1 MGEGERGVCIAVMS
15 DGMMEI
21 EKPVDVD
28 SKCDRQR
35 VVDGTEQDL
44 CVEKQKCET
53 LELVALSDGMMEI
66 EKPINVDSEC
76 DRQRVVDA
84 TEQELCVEQ
93 QKCET
98 LDGVEVVAMSDGM
111 MEIEKPVNVDSKC
124 ERERVVDATEPE
136 LCIEKQKCET
146 LDGVEVATMSDG
158 LMEIEKPVNVDS
170 KCDRQQVADATG
182 QELCVEKQ
190 KCETLDGVEVVPMND
205 GVMEIEKPIDV
216 VSKCD
221 RQWVVDATEQ
231 ELCVEMQK
239 FETLDAVELAAMS
252 DGMIE
257 IEKPVNVDSKC
268 DRQWVVD
275 ATEPDRCVKK
285 QKFETLDGV
294 ELPAMSDGMMEIEKP
309 MNDDSKCDR
318 QWVVDAIEPELC
330 VEKQKFE
337 TSDAVQFAAM
347 NDGMVEIEKPINVD
361 SKSDKQGVVD
371 ATEQELC
378 VEKQKFETLDAVELD
393 CRVTNHTTNCA
404 PETVDGVEVEC
415 CATNCAPETVDGVET
430 ECCATN
436 REPETIDGVELDG
449 CATNHEPET
458 LNTEELES
466 GDMQPKRLN
475 NCDVQPDVRIDLKEA
490 SNDDMLSEVSNPN
503 LSPRENTSSFQTISS
518 QGVDLLGNNQ
528 GGSGE
533 ITSFSSGNSSAEES
547 VSEEE
552 HNQIDASKAV
562 AKSSVVLEIP
572 KEFSTTGVRKIIF
585 KFSKR
590 KEDYGNASAEAAMP
604 VTAGVDDGFS
614 EAQAWNPLESD
625 DRDPF
630 LCPLNRELKMSKK
643 VTSDAYPTNVK
654 KLLST
659 GILEGARVK
668 YISTSRKRELLGIVK
683 DYGYLCGCS
692 LCNFS
697 KVLSAYEFEMHA
709 GGKTRHPN
717 NHIYLENGKPIYRI
731 IQELKT
737 APLSQLEEV
746 VKDVAGSSINEQYLE
761 AWKAKLFLQ
770 HHEVASAYQY
780 SHGKVSGMYQYKP
793 SDCSSVMEDGLYP
806 ASYSYI
812 DNFPPNPCSSMETA
826 ESWKHVVKK
835 PRYNF
840 SSSTAEPKKPAEGGT
855 KKRDNDLH
863 RSLFMPNGL
872 PDGTDLA
879 YYSKGKKVLGGYKQG
894 NGIVCSCCDTE
905 ISPSQFEAHAG
916 CAAKRQ
922 PYRHIYTSNGLT
934 LHDIALMLA
943 NGQSIA
949 TNNSDDMCTICGDA
963 GDLICCEGCPRAFH
977 AACIGL
983 QCTPTS
989 GWLCSYC
996 RDKFVPGRKTAGD
1009 AGPIMIRLTRVV
1021 KAPESESGGCVV
1033 CRTPDFSVAK
1043 FDDRTVML
1051 CDQCEKEY
1059 HVGCLR
1065 ESGRCDLKEL
1075 PKDKWFCCN
1084 DCNKIYV
1091 VLQNCVLK
1099 GAEVIPAPAAAAV
1112 TKKHVQKCLMD
1123 TATDDVQWRILSG
1136 KSRFPEHLP
1145 LLSSAAVIF
1154 RECFDPIVAKSGR
1167 DLIPV
1172 MVYGRNISGQEFG
1185 GMYCIVL
1192 IVKSVVVS
1200 AALLRIFGQEVA
1212 ELPMVATSRENQGK
1226 GYFRALFGSIE
1237 ILLSSMHVKNLVLP
1251 AAEEAKSIWTNKL
1264 GFRKMTDERYL
1275 EYSRDF
1281 TLTEFNGTSMLEKE
1295 VQQTSYEL

>member
-1 MGEGERGVCIAVMS
+1 
-15 DGMMEI
+15 
-21 EKPVDVD
+21 
-28 SKCDRQR
+28 
-35 VVDGTEQDL
+35 
-44 CVEKQKCET
+44 
-53 LELVALSDGMMEI
+53 
-66 EKPINVDSEC
+66 
-76 DRQRVVDA
+76 
-84 TEQELCVEQ
+84 
-93 QKCET
+93 
-98 LDGVEVVAMSDGM
+98 MSDGM

-124 ERERVVDATEPE
+124 DRQRVVDATE
-136 LCIEKQKCET
+136 K
-146 LDGVEVATMSDG
+146 
-158 LMEIEKPVNVDS
+158 
-170 KCDRQQVADATG
+170 
-182 QELCVEKQ
+182 
-190 KCETLDGVEVVPMND
+190 
-205 GVMEIEKPIDV
+205 
-216 VSKCD
+216 
-221 RQWVVDATEQ
+221 
-231 ELCVEMQK
+231 
-239 FETLDAVELAAMS
+239 
-252 DGMIE
+252 
-257 IEKPVNVDSKC
+257 
-268 DRQWVVD
+268 
-275 ATEPDRCVKK
+275 EP
-285 QKFETLDGV
+285 
-294 ELPAMSDGMMEIEKP
+294 
-309 MNDDSKCDR
+309 
-318 QWVVDAIEPELC
+318 C
-330 VEKQKFE
+330 VEKQKFK
-337 TSDAVQFAAM
+337 TL
-347 NDGMVEIEKPINVD
+347 DGVEI
-361 SKSDKQGVVD
+361 GC
-371 ATEQELC
+371 C
-378 VEKQKFETLDAVELD
+378 VTN
-393 CRVTNHTTNCA
+393 NHTTNCA
-404 PETVDGVEVEC
+404 PENMDGVEVECRVTNCAPENMDGVEVECRVTNCAPENMDGLEVECRATNCAPENIDGLEVECHATNCAPETVHGVEAEC
-415 CATNCAPETVDGVET
+415 CATNCAPETVDGLEVEY
-430 ECCATN
+430 CATN
-436 REPETIDGVELDG
+436 REPETVDGVELEG
-449 CATNHEPET
+449 CATNHAPET
-458 LNTEELES
+458 LKTEELES
-466 GDMQPKRLN
+466 DETQPNKLN
-475 NCDVQPDVRIDLKEA
+475 NCDVQPYVRIDVKEA

-503 LSPRENTSSFQTISS
+503 LSPRENTSSFQTSSS
-518 QGVDLLGNNQ
+518 QGVDLLSNNQ

-533 ITSFSSGNSSAEES
+533 ITSFSSGNSSAGES

-572 KEFSTTGVRKIIF
+572 EEFSTTGIRKITF

-590 KEDYGNASAEAAMP
+590 KEDYPNASAGAALP
-604 VTAGVDDGFS
+604 VTAGIDDGFS

-625 DRDPF
+625 DTSLHGISSTNGAVYQHRDPF
-630 LCPLNRELKMSKK
+630 LCPLNMELKMSKK

-668 YISTSRKRELLGIVK
+668 YISTSGKRELLGIIK

-697 KVLSAYEFEMHA
+697 KVLSAYEFEVHA

-746 VKDVAGSSINEQYLE
+746 VKDVAGSSINERYLE
-761 AWKAKLFLQ
+761 AWKAKLLQ
-770 HHEVASAYQY
+770 HCEVASAYHY
-780 SHGKVSGMYQYKP
+780 SHGKASGMYHYKP
-793 SDCSSVMEDGLYP
+793 SECSSVMEDGLYP

-812 DNFPPNPCSSMETA
+812 DNFPPNPFSSMETA
-826 ESWKHVVKK
+826 ESWNHVVKK
-835 PRYNF
+835 PRCNF
-840 SSSTAEPKKPAEGGT
+840 SSSTVEPKKPAEGGT

-894 NGIVCSCCDTE
+894 NGIVCSCCDSE

-949 TNNSDDMCTICGDA
+949 TNNSDDMCTICGD
-963 GDLICCEGCPRAFH
+963 GGELVCCEGCPRAFH
-977 AACIGL
+977 AACLGL

-996 RDKFVPGRKTAGD
+996 RDKFVPGRRTAGD

-1065 ESGRCDLKEL
+1065 ESGLCDLKEL

-1084 DCNKIYV
+1084 DCNKVYV

-1099 GAEVIPAPAAAAV
+1099 GAEVIPAPAAAAA

-1123 TATDDVQWRILSG
+1123 TATNDIRWRILSG

-1145 LLSSAAVIF
+1145 LLSSAAAIF

-1192 IVKSVVVS
+1192 IVESVVVS
-1200 AALLRIFGQEVA
+1200 AGLLRIFGQEVA
-1212 ELPMVATSRENQGK
+1212 ELPLVATSRENQGK
-1226 GYFRALFGSIE
+1226 GYFQALFGCIE
-1237 ILLSSMHVKNLVLP
+1237 ILLSSMHVKTLVLP
-1251 AAEEAKSIWTNKL
+1251 AAEEAESIWTNKL

-1275 EYSRDF
+1275 KYSRDF
-1281 TLTEFNGTSMLEKE
+1281 QLTIFKGTSMLEKE
-1295 VQQTSYEL
+1295 VQQTAYEL